1 MDGEIVIDNDDSNY
15 DIITIVDH
23 ERWDHNR

>member
-1 MDGEIVIDNDDSNY
+1 MDGENIIDTDDDNDD
-15 DIITIVDH
+15 IMIIVDH